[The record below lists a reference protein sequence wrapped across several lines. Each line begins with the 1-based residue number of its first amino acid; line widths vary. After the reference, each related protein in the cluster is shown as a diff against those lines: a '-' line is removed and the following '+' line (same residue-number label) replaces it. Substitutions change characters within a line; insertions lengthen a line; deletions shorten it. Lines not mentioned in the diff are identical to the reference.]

1 MPEGGGQGGQEP
13 RGQEEGHLEEGVGL
27 EERDPGPRP
36 QGNEPPAQAQGTPK
50 VERCPELGPPRERR
64 RGVWSA
70 RVARCPTMEGM
81 DPLAVL
87 AESRLLP
94 LLTVRGGED
103 LLGLAR
109 VLEEEGVG
117 ALEITL
123 RTEKGLEALKA
134 LRKSGLLLGAGTV
147 RSPKEAE
154 AALEAGAAFLVSPG
168 LLEEVAA
175 LAQARGVPYLPGVL
189 TPTEVERALA
199 LGLSALKFFPAEPFQ
214 GARVLK
220 AYAEVFPEVAVSYR
234 AFDFRS

>member
-1 MPEGGGQGGQEP
+1 
-13 RGQEEGHLEEGVGL
+13 
-27 EERDPGPRP
+27 
-36 QGNEPPAQAQGTPK
+36 
-50 VERCPELGPPRERR
+50 
-64 RGVWSA
+64 
-70 RVARCPTMEGM
+70 M

-154 AALEAGAAFLVSPG
+154 AALEAAFRMAASAHPG
-168 LLEEVAA
+168 RV
-175 LAQARGVPYLPGVL
+175 GVL
-189 TPTEVERALA
+189 
-199 LGLSALKFFPAEPFQ
+199 LGYDEIGAHRLIAGADMILLPSRFEPCACRR
-214 GARVLK
+214 GGG
-220 AYAEVFPEVAVSYR
+220 
-234 AFDFRS
+234 

>member
-1 MPEGGGQGGQEP
+1 
-13 RGQEEGHLEEGVGL
+13 
-27 EERDPGPRP
+27 
-36 QGNEPPAQAQGTPK
+36 
-50 VERCPELGPPRERR
+50 
-64 RGVWSA
+64 
-70 RVARCPTMEGM
+70 MEGM

-123 RTEKGLEALKA
+123 RTEKDLEALKA

-220 AYAEVFPEVAVSYR
+220 AYAEVFPEVRFLPTGGISPWGRTPTGPAS
-234 AFDFRS
+234 ATT

>member
-1 MPEGGGQGGQEP
+1 
-13 RGQEEGHLEEGVGL
+13 
-27 EERDPGPRP
+27 
-36 QGNEPPAQAQGTPK
+36 
-50 VERCPELGPPRERR
+50 
-64 RGVWSA
+64 
-70 RVARCPTMEGM
+70 MEGM

-117 ALEITL
+117 VLEITL

-214 GARVLK
+214 GVRVLR
-220 AYAEVFPEVAVSYR
+220 AYAEVFPEVRFLPTGGIKEEHLPHYAALPNLLAVGGSWLLQGDLEAVR
-234 AFDFRS
+234 AKVRAAKALLSPQAPG

>member
-1 MPEGGGQGGQEP
+1 
-13 RGQEEGHLEEGVGL
+13 
-27 EERDPGPRP
+27 
-36 QGNEPPAQAQGTPK
+36 
-50 VERCPELGPPRERR
+50 
-64 RGVWSA
+64 
-70 RVARCPTMEGM
+70 MEGM

-117 ALEITL
+117 VLEITL

-154 AALEAGAAFLVSPG
+154 AALEAHGTTEPPEPQTRFG
-168 LLEEVAA
+168 
-175 LAQARGVPYLPGVL
+175 RG
-189 TPTEVERALA
+189 PTGWIFAPLH
-199 LGLSALKFFPAEPFQ
+199 G
-214 GARVLK
+214 
-220 AYAEVFPEVAVSYR
+220 
-234 AFDFRS
+234 

>member
-1 MPEGGGQGGQEP
+1 MEGGE
-13 RGQEEGHLEEGVGL
+13 
-27 EERDPGPRP
+27 
-36 QGNEPPAQAQGTPK
+36 
-50 VERCPELGPPRERR
+50 
-64 RGVWSA
+64 
-70 RVARCPTMEGM
+70 
-81 DPLAVL
+81 PLAVL
-87 AESRLLP
+87 AGSRLLP

-175 LAQARGVPYLPGVL
+175 LA
-189 TPTEVERALA
+189 

-220 AYAEVFPEVAVSYR
+220 AYAEVFPEVRFLPTGGISPWGRTPTGPAS
-234 AFDFRS
+234 ATT

>member
-1 MPEGGGQGGQEP
+1 
-13 RGQEEGHLEEGVGL
+13 
-27 EERDPGPRP
+27 
-36 QGNEPPAQAQGTPK
+36 
-50 VERCPELGPPRERR
+50 
-64 RGVWSA
+64 
-70 RVARCPTMEGM
+70 MEGM

-189 TPTEVERALA
+189 TPTEVERA
-199 LGLSALKFFPAEPFQ
+199 FQ

-220 AYAEVFPEVAVSYR
+220 AYAEVFPEVRFLPTGGISPWGRTPTGPAS
-234 AFDFRS
+234 ATT

>member
-1 MPEGGGQGGQEP
+1 
-13 RGQEEGHLEEGVGL
+13 
-27 EERDPGPRP
+27 
-36 QGNEPPAQAQGTPK
+36 
-50 VERCPELGPPRERR
+50 
-64 RGVWSA
+64 
-70 RVARCPTMEGM
+70 M
-81 DPLAVL
+81 DLLTIL
-87 AESRLLP
+87 AEYRLLP

-117 ALEITL
+117 VLEITL

-154 AALEAGAAFLVSPG
+154 AALKAGAAFLVSPG

-175 LAQARGVPYLPGVL
+175 LAQAQGVPYLPGVL

-199 LGLSALKFFPAEPFQ
+199 LGLSALKFFPAEPFH
-214 GARVLK
+214 GARVLR
-220 AYAEVFPEVAVSYR
+220 AYAEVFPEARFLPTGGIKEEHLPHYAALPNLLAVGGSWLLQGDLEAVR
-234 AFDFRS
+234 AKVRAAKALLSPQAPG